1 MSAPQSPHEEPPTDP
16 SGPAASAAADPSAV
30 AEGGAAPLAIEV
42 RGLTRRYGELV
53 ALDGVSFEVRRGEI
67 FGVLGPNGAGKTT
80 LLDTLEGLAPPQA
93 GSAHVLGLDVAR
105 APQRV
110 KQRIGVQLQA
120 SSYPAYLTLTEILEL
135 FGSFYERRADPAALL
150 ARVGLEGRAR
160 SRVGQ
165 LSGGLAQRFSI
176 VAALVNEP
184 ELVFLDEP
192 TAGLDPD
199 ARRALWE
206 LVREVRAAGT
216 TVVLTTHYMEEAEL
230 LCDRV
235 AILEGGRVVA
245 MDTPLALVRRLDAPY
260 RVRLLTREPLPRA
273 RLEGLP
279 GVVGVEQ
286 ERTEEGALARLH
298 AASAEAAAAA
308 SALAAEAGAG
318 LLDLLVEPATLEE
331 LFLALTGRHLGADR
345 HEAGAP
351 SASAPPAGAG
361 DADGP
366 PGGGGG

>member
-1 MSAPQSPHEEPPTDP
+1 MSTSPSQHDQPPSVAAPCAGRAPDD
-16 SGPAASAAADPSAV
+16 G
-30 AEGGAAPLAIEV
+30 AEPLAIEV
-42 RGLTRRYGELV
+42 RGLTRRYGPLL

-80 LLDTLEGLAPPQA
+80 LLDTLEGLAPPQG

-105 APQRV
+105 EPRRV

-120 SSYPAYLTLTEILEL
+120 SSYPAYLTLTEILQL

-150 ARVGLEGRAR
+150 ARVGLLERAR

-235 AILEGGRVVA
+235 AILDGGRVVA
-245 MDTPLALVRRLDAPY
+245 MDTPRALVRRLDAPY
-260 RVRLLTREPLPRA
+260 RVRLLTREPLPEA
-273 RLEGLP
+273 RLAALP

-286 ERTEEGALARLH
+286 ERSEEGALARLH
-298 AASAEAAAAA
+298 
-308 SALAAEAGAG
+308 AGAG

-331 LFLALTGRHLGADR
+331 LFLTLTGRHLGSDQ
-345 HEAGAP
+345 HEAGVA
-351 SASAPPAGAG
+351 PAGTG
-361 DADGP
+361 VADGAP
-366 PGGGGG
+366 DGEGG